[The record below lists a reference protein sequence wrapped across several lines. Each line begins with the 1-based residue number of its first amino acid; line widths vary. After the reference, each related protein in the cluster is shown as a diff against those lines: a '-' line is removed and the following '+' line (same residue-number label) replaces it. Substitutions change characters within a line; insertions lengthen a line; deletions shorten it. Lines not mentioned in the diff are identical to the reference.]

1 MFGQILVKY
10 FTKLSAIF
18 FGSTT
23 VIFTFFNEVC
33 TKLFLFLSGAI
44 DFISC
49 QIFEE
54 LDLYCSQ

>member
-18 FGSTT
+18 FGST
-23 VIFTFFNEVC
+23 VIFIFFNGVC